1 MLSGHDTYMVMPFG
15 LNNAPANFRHFV
27 NDTQRELLD
36 AFCTAYLGLV
46 QSLQGWAWK
55 LLGLLQDGCRG
66 GLLLASPLRAVLE
79 HMLVRLDLIL
89 SPPA

>member
-1 MLSGHDTYMVMPFG
+1 MPFG
-15 LNNAPANFRHFV
+15 LNNAPANFQHFV

-55 LLGLLQDGCRG
+55 LLGLLQDGCPE
-66 GLLLASPLRAVLE
+66 GLLSAFPLRGVLE
-79 HMLVRLDLIL
+79 HVLASLDLIL
-89 SPPA
+89 APPARGVWALRGPV